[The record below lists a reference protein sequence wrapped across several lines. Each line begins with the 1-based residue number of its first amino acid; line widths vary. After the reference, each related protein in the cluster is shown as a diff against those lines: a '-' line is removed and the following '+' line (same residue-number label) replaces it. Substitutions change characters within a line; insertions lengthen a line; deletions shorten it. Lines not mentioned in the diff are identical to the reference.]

1 MAGQIV
7 LTAASSGTVTLTPA
21 DTGNA
26 FVVTVPAETGNVI
39 TTGSTGRVIPKAA
52 MPAGTILQV
61 VQTVKTNTYSFSS
74 SSYTAVTGMTVSIT
88 PTSASNQILV
98 LLNSYWAES
107 GLDCTCV
114 RLKRNSTVIFVGD
127 AAGTRPQ
134 ASGASD
140 YTANNLNFIGAT
152 YLDSP
157 NTTSAITYS
166 IDASVAS
173 GTSYLNRTSAD
184 ADNIYH
190 PRTASSITVM
200 EIAV

>member
-1 MAGQIV
+1 MAGNIG
-7 LTAASSGTVTLTPA
+7 LKAGSGGTVTVTAA
-21 DTGNA
+21 DTASNFTLTLPA
-26 FVVTVPAETGNVI
+26 VTANVL
-39 TTGSTGRVIPKAA
+39 TNKT
-52 MPAGTILQV
+52 AGTVLQV
-61 VQTVKTNTYSFSS
+61 VSTNKTDVYSFASS
-74 SSYTAVTGMTVSIT
+74 TYTAVTGMSVSIT
-88 PTSASNQILV
+88 PSSSSNKILI

-127 AAGTRPQ
+127 AAGSRPQ
-134 ASGASD
+134 ATGASD
-140 YTANNLNFIGAT
+140 YTANNLNYIGST

-157 NTTSAITYS
+157 GTTSAITYS
-166 IDASVAS
+166 IDASVAT

-200 EIAV
+200 EIAA